1 MVSGRYR
8 LDESVGRG
16 ATGQVFRA
24 TDLLLDDTV
33 ALKLFFDAHESFEVA
48 RREVRLARKVTHP
61 NVARVYD
68 LGLEGRHVFVTM
80 ELVSGEPLS
89 AAIHRTAAVG
99 TNRWPLGVVLHTVL
113 DVARGLVEVHSAGV
127 VHRDIKPANVLVT
140 STRAVLTDFGIA
152 LAFADGAVHDESG
165 TPAYMAPEQILGN
178 AVDARTD
185 VYSLGLVLYQLLTGV
200 RAHEADGRIVPVK
213 RLTEPAPNARSVAPH
228 VPAHLSG
235 LVERMLSVEPERR
248 PNAVAVLQALE
259 AIQGGGVTSA
269 VTVATPSTSHRPL
282 TSEDEELVRH
292 ATRLL
297 DRYVI
302 DATREAVATLEGRVD
317 GASYEVSALL
327 ARALLRLWAQVG
339 GQDDT
344 LLLRAEEMAL
354 RTLALDPSNT
364 TVQLALATVQR
375 ELGAYRA
382 SLRVAKNLVEAHP
395 TLAEAHAIA
404 GRASFELGALDD
416 ALAHLTEATRLAPNG
431 AESWLDLTRF
441 RAMAG
446 VDAGTIW
453 QELDV
458 LSERFGAATTASLR
472 MRFAFVF
479 RDRARAAEV
488 AKEIAS
494 ARTGAV
500 WEVSLP
506 ELEAF
511 AGMRPKTPSI
521 VSEIVERTRNRRPP
535 AHRERV
541 YHEVMIERLV
551 ALDELD
557 SAHDWLEHD
566 GVILGPVWLE
576 RCPSLEPLRGQSRFH
591 GAHAMHHVS
600 HQKKSAGQRR

>member
-1 MVSGRYR
+1 MRRSVGDVVSGRYR

-89 AAIHRTAAVG
+89 AAIHRNSALGA
-99 TNRWPLGVVLHTVL
+99 NRWPLGVVLHTVL

-200 RAHEADGRIVPVK
+200 RAHEANGRIVPVK
-213 RLTEPAPNARSVAPH
+213 RLTEPAPSARSVAPH

-235 LVERMLSVEPERR
+235 LLELMLSVEPERR
-248 PNAVAVLQALE
+248 PNAVGVLQALE
-259 AIQGGGVTSA
+259 AIQGGA
-269 VTVATPSTSHRPL
+269 VANVATRLPPESSSDRSL

-297 DRYVI
+297 ERYVI

-327 ARALLRLWAQVG
+327 ARALLRLWVQVG

-364 TVQLALATVQR
+364 TVQLALATVQH

-382 SLRVAKNLVEAHP
+382 SLRVAKNLVEAQP
-395 TLAEAHAIA
+395 MLAEAHAIA

-416 ALAHLTEATRLAPNG
+416 ALAHLTEATRLAPN
-431 AESWLDLTRF
+431 AVEPWLDLTRF

-446 VDAGTIW
+446 LDAAALW
-453 QELDV
+453 QELHAF
-458 LSERFGAATTASLR
+458 SERFGAATTLGLR
-472 MRFAFVF
+472 MRFSFVF
-479 RDRARAAEV
+479 RDREHAAEV
-488 AKEIAS
+488 AKESPVRA
-494 ARTGAV
+494 
-500 WEVSLP
+500 P
-506 ELEAF
+506 EPCGKA
-511 AGMRPKTPSI
+511 
-521 VSEIVERTRNRRPP
+521 
-535 AHRERV
+535 
-541 YHEVMIERLV
+541 
-551 ALDELD
+551 
-557 SAHDWLEHD
+557 
-566 GVILGPVWLE
+566 
-576 RCPSLEPLRGQSRFH
+576 RCPSSRPSRACVRKCLPSPRRSWS
-591 GAHAMHHVS
+591 AHETEDRRLTA
-600 HQKKSAGQRR
+600 SASTTRP